1 MVLTIDC
8 FMPSEVECAEALRRV
23 RWAFGVQCVYLA
35 VDLLLGVAG
44 GKGFTGGTIVRI
56 VGMV

>member
-1 MVLTIDC
+1 VFNVSI
-8 FMPSEVECAEALRRV
+8 V
-23 RWAFGVQCVYLA
+23 A

-56 VGMV
+56 VGYGLMTGLFLPVQSFL